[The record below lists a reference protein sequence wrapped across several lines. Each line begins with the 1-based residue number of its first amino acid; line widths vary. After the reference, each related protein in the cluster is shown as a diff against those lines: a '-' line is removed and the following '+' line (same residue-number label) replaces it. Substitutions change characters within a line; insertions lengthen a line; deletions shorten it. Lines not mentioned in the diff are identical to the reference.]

1 MKKVLITVLFFS
13 GVVLNSLHAQVTL
26 EGCREAARLNFPLID
41 QYKLLDLTAEYKIE
55 NINKS
60 YLPQLSISAKASF
73 QSEVTKV
80 PINIPGMVISPL
92 DKDQYG
98 AVIQADQ
105 VIWDGGA
112 GKAQKESVI
121 KTTIS
126 DKKRLDTE
134 IYQVYER
141 VNQLFFG
148 IILIDEN
155 LKISQLYIDEL
166 NRGLEKVKSGEQT
179 GLANQSD
186 VDAVN
191 VELLNV
197 MQKETEL
204 KSNRRAFL
212 NMLNA
217 MTGSK
222 ISADEVFKVPE
233 ISENDL
239 NDRNLRP
246 ELEAFDAQKALI
258 LSQKNLVDA
267 KNMLKLGAFIQGGY
281 GKPGLN
287 MLKNN
292 FDSYFIGGIR
302 LSWNFGGYYTRKNE
316 IAQIKVNS
324 QQVEIQKN
332 VFLYNLNLKNSQQ
345 IENIKKIKTMIITD
359 NNIIELRKRISA
371 ASEAKLD
378 NGTIS
383 VSDYLSELS
392 KLDIARRVKSAR
404 EIEYLS
410 ALCDY
415 KNTLNN

>member
-1 MKKVLITVLFFS
+1 
-13 GVVLNSLHAQVTL
+13 
-26 EGCREAARLNFPLID
+26 
-41 QYKLLDLTAEYKIE
+41 
-55 NINKS
+55 
-60 YLPQLSISAKASF
+60 
-73 QSEVTKV
+73 
-80 PINIPGMVISPL
+80 MVISPL

-148 IILIDEN
+148 IILINEN

-410 ALCDY
+410 ALYDY